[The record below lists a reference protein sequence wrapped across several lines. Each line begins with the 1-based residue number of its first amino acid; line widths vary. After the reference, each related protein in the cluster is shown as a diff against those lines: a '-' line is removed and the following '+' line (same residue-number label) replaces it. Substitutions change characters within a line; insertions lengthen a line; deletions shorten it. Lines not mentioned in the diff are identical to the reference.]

1 MPELPELTAL
11 AAYLDERLA
20 GATVVSHQF
29 PARFALKSKEFDP
42 ESLTGRTVR
51 RVHRRGKFLLFQ
63 TSAATDS
70 AKYADDGGAL
80 SIVVSFAKDGW
91 LRLSGKLPGTKDAPE
106 PEPGSKAG
114 PGYIAARFGF
124 TNHGTDFE
132 VELTDTGQWKGLAV
146 HLVHDPQE
154 VSGVAELGP
163 EALDPAFTLEEFTH
177 LFASR
182 QRIKDIIRDQ
192 KRIAGIGNGYSDE
205 ILHAAK
211 LSPLTPGASL
221 DPDSVGRLYTAMR
234 QVLGDATTA
243 LSGLAPDKLK
253 AAKKASMAVHGRTG
267 GICPVCGSTVQELA
281 YVGTS
286 FQYCPGC
293 QSGGEVL
300 KRPPAR
306 GGAEKEPAGD

>member
-20 GATVVSHQF
+20 GATVVSLQF

-42 ESLTGRTVR
+42 ESLSGRTVR
-51 RVHRRGKFLLFQ
+51 RVQRRGKFLVFQ

-70 AKYADDGGAL
+70 AKYADDGGAV
-80 SIVVSFAKDGW
+80 SIVVNFAKDGW
-91 LRLSGKLPGTKDAPE
+91 LHLSGELPGAEDA
-106 PEPGSKAG
+106 PEPGSKAA
-114 PGYIAARFGF
+114 PGYLPARFGF
-124 TNHGTDFE
+124 TNHGADFG
-132 VELTDTGQWKGLAV
+132 VDLTDTGQWKGLAI

-163 EALDPAFTLEEFTH
+163 EALDPAFTLEEFAR

-221 DPDSVGRLYTAMR
+221 DPDSVGRLYAAMR
-234 QVLGDATTA
+234 KVLSDATTA
-243 LSGLAPDKLK
+243 LTGLAPDKLK
-253 AAKKASMAVHGRTG
+253 AAKKAAMAVHGRTG
-267 GICPVCGSTVQELA
+267 GTCPVCGSTVQELA

-293 QSGGEVL
+293 QSGGEIL

-306 GGAEKEPAGD
+306 GGAGKEPAGD